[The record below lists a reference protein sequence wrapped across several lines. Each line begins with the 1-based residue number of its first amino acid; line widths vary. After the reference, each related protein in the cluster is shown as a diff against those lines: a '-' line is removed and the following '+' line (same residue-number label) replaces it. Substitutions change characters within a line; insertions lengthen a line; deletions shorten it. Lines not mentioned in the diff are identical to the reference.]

1 MSTYT
6 LQQHIDE
13 TDVEWSTIQYFKD
26 VVEFLKIKKIK
37 KVLDV
42 GGCTGQVSVI
52 LLHEIPSITDIIII
66 EAVEDNFNFIQERAN
81 SADTANINVI
91 HKALFYGS
99 PTVKLGRCDY
109 NVGGWSVNQSNNQ
122 TEVETITLEEFSD
135 IDFVKIDIEGAEMS
149 VISNSTYIHEI
160 PFIEI
165 EFHYEYLD
173 QNLWREYVEKNLTN
187 HVVKF
192 EGSPNRP
199 QNAFLVRKDLIEF

>member
-1 MSTYT
+1 MATYT

-13 TDVEWSTIQYFKD
+13 TDVEWNTIQYFKD
-26 VVEFLKIKKIK
+26 VVEFLKTKKIK

-52 LLHEIPSITDIIII
+52 LLHEIPSITDITII

-99 PTVKLGRCDY
+99 PTIKLGQCDN
-109 NVGGWSVNQSNNQ
+109 NVGGWSFKHSNNQ
-122 TEVETITLEEFSD
+122 TNEVETITLEEFSD
-135 IDFVKIDIEGAEMS
+135 IDFAKIDIEGAEIT
-149 VISNSTYIHEI
+149 VIPNSTYIHKI
-160 PFIEI
+160 PFLEI
-165 EFHYEYLD
+165 EFHDELMD
-173 QNLWREYVEKNLTN
+173 QNAWKEYVKKYLTN

-199 QNAFLVRKDLIEF
+199 QNVFLVRKDLI